1 VAPDEQRRRILN
13 FDSTKS
19 AIMKKS
25 LKIATGGMILIAAL
39 AISACSEEKTN
50 QIRISYIPP
59 TNPEYVHIYKLLKEE
74 QQTLEKL
81 QEFLS
86 PFRLPWTLEMS
97 LTECDGEADA
107 MYFDGKIKI
116 CYEYIDELWGNMP
129 ANTTAAGIEPI
140 DTVVGPFLDTVL
152 HEFAHALFDYFDVPV
167 LGREEDAAD
176 QVAAY
181 LYLQLGQDEA
191 HRLIMGTVYTYMAEV
206 VDTDPPSIE
215 EYADEQSTSEQRA
228 YNLMCIA
235 YGADPELFKDVATKG
250 GLPQQRVEI
259 CEEEY
264 ELLELAF
271 ETLIDPYIDHDL
283 ADRIFEGSWLPEENS
298 LLLNR

>member
-1 VAPDEQRRRILN
+1 
-13 FDSTKS
+13 
-19 AIMKKS
+19 MKKS
-25 LKIATGGMILIAAL
+25 MKFAASGMILITVL

-50 QIRISYIPP
+50 QIRVSYIPP
-59 TNPEYVHIYKLLKEE
+59 ENPAYMHIYKLLKEE
-74 QQTLEKL
+74 QQTLENL

-107 MYFDGKIKI
+107 MYFDGTIKI
-116 CYEYIDELWGNMP
+116 CYEYIDELWSNMP
-129 ANTTAAGIEPI
+129 ENTTAAGIEPV
-140 DTVVGPFLDTVL
+140 DTVFGPFLDTVL
-152 HEFAHALFDYFDVPV
+152 HEFAHALFDYHDIPV

-181 LYLQLGQDEA
+181 IYLRLAQDEA
-191 HRLIMGTVYTYMAEV
+191 HRLISGTIYTYMMEV
-206 VDTDPPSIE
+206 VDTDAPSIE

-235 YGADPELFKDVATKG
+235 YGSDPELFLDVVTKG
-250 GLPQQRVEI
+250 GLPQERVEI

-271 ETLIDPYIDHDL
+271 ETLIDPYIDQEM
-283 ADRIFEGSWLPEENS
+283 ADKVFEVSWLPEENS
-298 LLLNR
+298 LMLNR

>member
-1 VAPDEQRRRILN
+1 MR
-13 FDSTKS
+13 
-19 AIMKKS
+19 KS
-25 LKIATGGMILIAAL
+25 LSFAASGMILFAAL

-50 QIRISYIPP
+50 QIRINYIPP
-59 TNPEYVHIYKLLKEE
+59 SNPEYLYIYKLLKEE
-74 QQTLEKL
+74 QHTLENL

-107 MYFDGKIKI
+107 MYFDGTIKI
-116 CYEYIDELWGNMP
+116 CYEYIDELWSNMP
-129 ANTTAAGIEPI
+129 VKTTPAGIEPI
-140 DTVVGPFLDTVL
+140 DTFIGPFLDTVL
-152 HEFAHALFDYFDVPV
+152 HEFAHALFDYHDIPV

-181 LYLQLGQDEA
+181 IYLQLGRDEA

-235 YGADPELFKDVATKG
+235 YGSDPELFKIFTAKG
-250 GLPQQRVEI
+250 GLPEERAEI
-259 CEEEY
+259 CAEEY
-264 ELLELAF
+264 ELLVLAF
-271 ETLIDPYIDHDL
+271 ETLIDPYIDYDM
-283 ADRIFEGSWLPEENS
+283 ADKIFDASWLPKENS
-298 LLLNR
+298 LILNR